1 MHPEKKIVCRF
12 PTDQDLTKDR
22 VQNLSDLINAVYD
35 DAESGM
41 WKRQGI
47 RTSPD
52 EVKQLLMEQR
62 LILAEIDG
70 VVVGSVKV
78 DLMGGSIGEFGM
90 LVADVNHRGKGVGSA
105 LIKAAEQWAKRMDC
119 ATMQLE
125 LLTPRRW
132 NHPSKEFLKKWYRKI
147 GYEPQSVE
155 SFEKLDPD
163 KFAELATDCD
173 FTVWHKRLV

>member
-105 LIKAAEQWAKRMDC
+105 LIRAAEQWAKRMDC

-125 LLTPRRW
+125 LLAPHRW
-132 NHPSKEFLKKWYRKI
+132 NHPSKESLKKWYRKI

>member
-62 LILAEIDG
+62 LC
-70 VVVGSVKV
+70 
-78 DLMGGSIGEFGM
+78 
-90 LVADVNHRGKGVGSA
+90 SA
-105 LIKAAEQWAKRMDC
+105 AL
-119 ATMQLE
+119 
-125 LLTPRRW
+125 
-132 NHPSKEFLKKWYRKI
+132 SKETGQSAEGSHCL
-147 GYEPQSVE
+147 EP
-155 SFEKLDPD
+155 F
-163 KFAELATDCD
+163 
-173 FTVWHKRLV
+173 

>member
-1 MHPEKKIVCRF
+1 MNFEKKIVCRF
-12 PTDQDLTKDR
+12 PTDHDLTEDR
-22 VQNLSDLINAVYD
+22 VQDLSDLINAVYD

-119 ATMQLE
+119 DNDAAGTIDAAPLE
-125 LLTPRRW
+125 SPEQGVLEEMVSE
-132 NHPSKEFLKKWYRKI
+132 N
-147 GYEPQSVE
+147 
-155 SFEKLDPD
+155 
-163 KFAELATDCD
+163 
-173 FTVWHKRLV
+173 RL